1 MATIKKIILLAL
13 TALMMVGCEENKKPS
28 PTLYINKKTG
38 TITAIIDSCEYIVN
52 KEKYAFAYTDN
63 EYITYTHKGNC
74 RFCKERRQKELEE
87 LVIKLK
93 EK

>member
-1 MATIKKIILLAL
+1 MKKIILLAL
-13 TALMMVGCEENKKPS
+13 TALMVVGCEFSVEKDTKACIKR
-28 PTLYINKKTG
+28 YHV
-38 TITAIIDSCEYIVN
+38 IILDSCEYYSN
-52 KEKYAFAYTDN
+52 TMSYDL
-63 EYITYTHKGNC
+63 THKGNC

>member
-1 MATIKKIILLAL
+1 
-13 TALMMVGCEENKKPS
+13 
-28 PTLYINKKTG
+28 
-38 TITAIIDSCEYIVN
+38 VN
-52 KEKYAFAYTDN
+52 KEKYAFAHTDY